1 MLTPMELGARGRSSL
16 RQRRQSRSCRSSRAF
31 RVVFDRAAARD
42 LQSHMR
48 GIYGVPLDDER
59 CDAGFDFGP
68 CKVYLITCHDG
79 LDTTPE
85 PDLVADVFLPVV

>member
-1 MLTPMELGARGRSSL
+1 
-16 RQRRQSRSCRSSRAF
+16 
-31 RVVFDRAAARD
+31 
-42 LQSHMR
+42 MR